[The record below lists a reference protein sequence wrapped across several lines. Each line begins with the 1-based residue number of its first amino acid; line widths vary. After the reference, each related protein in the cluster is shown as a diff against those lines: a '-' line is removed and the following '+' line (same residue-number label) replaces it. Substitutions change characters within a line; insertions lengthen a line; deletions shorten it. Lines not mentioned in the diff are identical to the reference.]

1 MTTRPRVLAAIALV
15 AAVTAAADAQSL
27 KPEWSRPVGGRTRLV
42 GVEEYGRCSVFV
54 DNGVMQ
60 VVNPA
65 GDVKWSWEF
74 AKISRLLNPSD
85 VAVSHDCDAVAI
97 VGDASY
103 KRALIAERG
112 GKLTTLLFEDT
123 PAQIRFDRTDRYV
136 AIGTYIGSLSLFSRD
151 GRIFWTRATD
161 ASIVQGIT
169 FADDNQRITFTSYGG
184 AGTVSLAGHV
194 ESSTRQPAGD
204 EDTRAPFPF
213 YRWRIA
219 RRDDG
224 SRMWLRGEDSIDCV
238 DARGTVLATI
248 KATPSIRGVKVSRD
262 FSQVL
267 VITEKDLRP
276 VSVERYA
283 IPAPC
288 ALTY

>member
-1 MTTRPRVLAAIALV
+1 MTTVPRVLAAIALV

-42 GVEEYGRCSVFV
+42 GVEEYGRCSVFA

-74 AKISRLLNPSD
+74 AKISRLLNPGD
-85 VAVSHDCDAVAI
+85 VAVAHDCDAVAV
-97 VGDASY
+97 VGDSSY

-123 PAQIRFDRTDRYV
+123 PAQVRFDRADRFV
-136 AIGTYIGSLSLFSRD
+136 AVGTYLGSLSLFSRD

-161 ASIVQGIT
+161 ATIVQGIT
-169 FADDNQRITFTSYGG
+169 FTDDNQHITFGSHGG

-194 ESSTRQPAGD
+194 EMSTRQGGD
-204 EDTRAPFPF
+204 SSSDARSPLPY

-219 RRDDG
+219 LSDDG
-224 SRMWLRGEDSIDCV
+224 TRMWLRGEDSIDCV
-238 DARGTVLATI
+238 DMRGRVLASI
-248 KATPSIRGVKVSRD
+248 NATPSMQGVKVSRD
-262 FSQVL
+262 FTQVL
-267 VITEKDLRP
+267 VVTEKNLRP
-276 VSVERYA
+276 VSVERYG

-288 ALTY
+288 RP